1 MPPKALQVRDQQTQ
15 KDRQRA
21 QVSCDSGSLAW
32 AAPLESSLVL
42 LNEQRGGQRLLVKSI
57 SLPHHKPPSLEMGH
71 VCLLLAHLK
80 ALTENCSMLLTTGLA
95 MFSSR
100 RKNKLF
106 HSDAME
112 LAKSFT
118 HTDSA
123 LASHA
128 RVKHATTLSAGEGA
142 GAHGLHAAAGPV
154 SHGWLGAS
162 RMLTRGAERWCGGLS
177 SPVKSSREATQK
189 GHVVTATL
197 AQASPRSDTRLQ
209 RHTSAG
215 THY

>member
-1 MPPKALQVRDQQTQ
+1 M
-15 KDRQRA
+15 
-21 QVSCDSGSLAW
+21 
-32 AAPLESSLVL
+32 
-42 LNEQRGGQRLLVKSI
+42 
-57 SLPHHKPPSLEMGH
+57 
-71 VCLLLAHLK
+71 CLLLAHLK
-80 ALTENCSMLLTTGLA
+80 ALTENCSMLLTTGLT

-106 HSDAME
+106 HSYAME

-162 RMLTRGAERWCGGLS
+162 RMLTRGAERWGGGPS